1 MINQLKSKVEELE
14 IKKEIKKNAIKPK
27 IDEINLKR
35 EEEIQTVNKKYDHM
49 VYELNYEIQKF
60 ENKIFNEIIQSFVD
74 ISSRELD
81 IKRSTDLYSVSDEFK
96 EYREKIARFESFP
109 EELVEKLHRVVNGD
123 PIENIIYELEDIK
136 EKYFRK

>member
-1 MINQLKSKVEELE
+1 MINQLKTKLDELE
-14 IKKEIKKNAIKPK
+14 IKKNDIKPE
-27 IDEINLKR
+27 IDRVNLKR
-35 EEEIQTVNKKYDHM
+35 DEEIQTVNKKYDHM

>member
-14 IKKEIKKNAIKPK
+14 IKKNDIKPE
-27 IDEINLKR
+27 IDRINLKR
-35 EEEIQTVNKKYDHM
+35 DEEIQTVNKKYDHM

-60 ENKIFNEIIQSFVD
+60 ENKIHNEIIQSFVD

-96 EYREKIARFESFP
+96 EYREKIAKFESFP

>member
-14 IKKEIKKNAIKPK
+14 IKKNDIKPE
-27 IDEINLKR
+27 IDRINLKR
-35 EEEIQTVNKKYDHM
+35 DEEIQTVNKKYDHM
-49 VYELNYEIQKF
+49 VYELNYEIQNF

-109 EELVEKLHRVVNGD
+109 EELVKKLHLVVNGD

>member
-14 IKKEIKKNAIKPK
+14 IKKNDIKPE
-27 IDEINLKR
+27 IDRINLKR
-35 EEEIQTVNKKYDHM
+35 DEEIQTVNKKYDHM

-96 EYREKIARFESFP
+96 EYREKIVRFESFP
-109 EELVEKLHRVVNGD
+109 EELVEKLHHVVNGD